1 MKRKYLIPTQPV
13 FQGPDIIPLV
23 EDNIEDDHDAD
34 HDIEGDKSCHW
45 WELAIVMDNHEDE
58 EDYNFRENI
67 HQYFQYKND
76 NVLLSQRF
84 IFALITIKK

>member
-1 MKRKYLIPTQPV
+1 MPTKPV
-13 FQGPDIIPLV
+13 FKGADVIPLV
-23 EDNIEDDHDAD
+23 EDNVEDDHDAD
-34 HDIEGDKSCHW
+34 HDIEGDESCHW
-45 WELAIVMDNHEDE
+45 RELAFVVDNHEDE

>member
-1 MKRKYLIPTQPV
+1 
-13 FQGPDIIPLV
+13 
-23 EDNIEDDHDAD
+23 
-34 HDIEGDKSCHW
+34 
-45 WELAIVMDNHEDE
+45 MDNHEDE